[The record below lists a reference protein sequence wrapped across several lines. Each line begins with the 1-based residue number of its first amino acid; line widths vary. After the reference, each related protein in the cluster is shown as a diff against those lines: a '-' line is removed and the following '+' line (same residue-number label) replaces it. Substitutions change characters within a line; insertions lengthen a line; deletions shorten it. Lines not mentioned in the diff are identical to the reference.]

1 MNQGRFRKQKQKPFT
16 QVSNAALRDKN
27 LSLKAKGL
35 YAQITMYLSIPDF
48 TLYKSALN
56 NTSSDGETSFNTAF
70 NELKKAGY
78 LKIYKMQTPNGFVY
92 EYELLDE
99 PDTNEAQPSPGKT
112 TSGEPKDGKPQPI
125 NNKEKNNKEEKERV
139 NNNDVVKTDIYL
151 FISKVSAYV
160 EDLSKIY
167 PDQEIVFSAAKK
179 LYSLLKSITG
189 TIAQKINDFTNEQA
203 VDLFKTAFDIYYD
216 DGSYPRRDPIL
227 NPDAYLIGILKN
239 KL

>member
-56 NTSSDGETSFNTAF
+56 NASSDGETSFNTAF

-99 PDTNEAQPSPGKT
+99 PDTNETQPSPGKT
-112 TSGEPKDGKPQPI
+112 TSGES
-125 NNKEKNNKEEKERV
+125 N
-139 NNNDVVKTDIYL
+139 
-151 FISKVSAYV
+151 
-160 EDLSKIY
+160 
-167 PDQEIVFSAAKK
+167 
-179 LYSLLKSITG
+179 
-189 TIAQKINDFTNEQA
+189 
-203 VDLFKTAFDIYYD
+203 
-216 DGSYPRRDPIL
+216 
-227 NPDAYLIGILKN
+227 IGE
-239 KL
+239 